1 MSVAKVIVLMA
12 FVGTIGGVIQSAVRA
27 QATKPPVVPH
37 ATDGRAAC
45 LTCHGAK
52 TDSTKAVPEDHVD
65 RPNEACLF
73 CHGKDAAM
81 QTKKAPQVKHTA
93 QGRANCLMCH
103 SGKMATIPAPPEAS
117 HAGML
122 DIKFCTYCHQPA
134 TP

>member
-1 MSVAKVIVLMA
+1 MSVAKVLAVMA
-12 FVGTIGGVIQSAVRA
+12 FVGTLGGMAPSAVNA
-27 QATKPPVVPH
+27 QVTKPSVVPH
-37 ATDGRAAC
+37 PTDGRAAC

-81 QTKKAPQVKHTA
+81 QTKEATPIEHAV

-103 SGKMATIPAPPEAS
+103 SGKMPNIPAPPEAS
-117 HAGML
+117 HTGML
-122 DIKFCTYCHQPA
+122 DIKFCTYCHKPA